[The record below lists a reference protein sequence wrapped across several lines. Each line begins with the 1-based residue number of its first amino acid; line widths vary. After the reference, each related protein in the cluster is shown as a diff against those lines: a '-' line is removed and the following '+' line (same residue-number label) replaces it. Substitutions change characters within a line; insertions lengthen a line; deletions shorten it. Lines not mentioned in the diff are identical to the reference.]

1 LAVCYPSFGCA
12 IVTDRGRFLSAL
24 YREVVLT
31 NVSELR
37 SFEYILF
44 LCCDCIHIKF
54 AMKSF
59 TCREAP
65 RLLSRSN
72 LAQRAPVAAH
82 RNANTWRQE
91 QRRGFGS
98 TRRLLV
104 VKPYLL
110 ADIGEGI
117 TECQVIQ
124 WFVKPGARVEQ
135 FDPICEVQS
144 DKASVEITSR
154 FDGVIKKLYYE
165 PDDMAKVGKPLVDI
179 DIQSEISPADEA
191 LLNDGSGAPANKQA
205 PEQSQT
211 QEQGIELDRNDT
223 KAASG
228 NFSTP
233 AQSLPSEPV
242 QEHSKPPRQLGKHAS
257 LATPAVRHIIKEN
270 KLNIEDIEGT
280 GKEGRVT
287 KEDVQ
292 RYIEAS
298 RQSAAAPLV
307 SSTPT
312 PGPKPTQQVEDQT
325 KPLSPI
331 QAGMFK
337 QMTKSLSIPHF
348 LYTDSVDF
356 SSLTSLRQKYNAGR
370 EKADRITPLPIII
383 KAVSLTLH
391 QYPLINSHLD
401 TTNPN
406 KPQIILKGS
415 HNIGIAVD
423 SPSGLLV
430 PVIKNVQDHSIASL
444 AAEIQRLS
452 SLAREGKLTSADMT
466 GATFTVSNIGSIG
479 GTAVAP
485 VIVGPQVGILG
496 IGRAKVI
503 PAFGKNG
510 ELVKREECVFSWS
523 ADHRVVDGAY
533 VARAADEV
541 RKCIESVESMLVRM
555 R

>member
-1 LAVCYPSFGCA
+1 
-12 IVTDRGRFLSAL
+12 
-24 YREVVLT
+24 
-31 NVSELR
+31 
-37 SFEYILF
+37 
-44 LCCDCIHIKF
+44 
-54 AMKSF
+54 MKSF
-59 TCREAP
+59 ARREAT

-72 LAQRAPVAAH
+72 TSCTTNIPASQRAI
-82 RNANTWRQE
+82 QCIQG
-91 QRRGFGS
+91 QRRAFHGS
-98 TRRLLV
+98 RRLLV

-179 DIQSEISPADEA
+179 DIQSEISAADEA
-191 LLNDGSGAPANKQA
+191 LLNGSSDKDGKQDAKQQSGP
-205 PEQSQT
+205 
-211 QEQGIELDRNDT
+211 QEQEIEVGRNDT
-223 KAASG
+223 KASIGDTPLPEQAS
-228 NFSTP
+228 P
-233 AQSLPSEPV
+233 LPPNPTKEEPKTKR
-242 QEHSKPPRQLGKHAS
+242 EPGKHAS
-257 LATPAVRHIIKEN
+257 LATPAVRHMVKEHN
-270 KLNIEDIEGT
+270 LKIEDIEGT
-280 GKEGRVT
+280 GKEGRVL

-292 RYIEAS
+292 RHA
-298 RQSAAAPLV
+298 QAATQT
-307 SSTPT
+307 SNTMSQTSTPA
-312 PGPKPTQQVEDQT
+312 PPVSQPSVEDRVQSLT
-325 KPLSPI
+325 PVQS
-331 QAGMFK
+331 GMFK

-348 LYTDSVDF
+348 LYTDAVDF
-356 SSLTSLRQKYNAGR
+356 SNLTTMRKKYNAGR
-370 EKADRITPLPIII
+370 EKTDRITPLPVII
-383 KAVSLTLH
+383 KAVSLTF
-391 QYPLINSHLD
+391 QKFPLLNSHLD
-401 TTNPN
+401 TTTNPA

-430 PVIKNVQDHSIASL
+430 PVIKDVQNHSIASIAQEITRL
-444 AAEIQRLS
+444 AT
-452 SLAREGKLTSADMT
+452 LARNGKLTSADFT

-485 VIVGPQVGILG
+485 VIVTPQVGIVG
-496 IGRAKVI
+496 IGKARVV
-503 PAFGKNG
+503 PAFGENG

-533 VARAADEV
+533 VARAAEEV
-541 RKCIESVESMLVRM
+541 RKCVEGVEGMLMRM